1 MKSYHHV
8 NQREQG
14 FGLDES
20 LPWTSKFAQKA
31 VQKAMRLCVTLLAG
45 CLAINAQAGAPSAAS
60 NPPDKKTH
68 QQWLDS
74 FAQLPMSFEA
84 NRGQTDPQ
92 VQFVSRGSGYTL
104 FLTKDEAVFALN
116 GSSKMAR
123 ETTVHVHFE
132 SANPQAL
139 VSGTD
144 ELPGKS
150 NYFIGN
156 DPTKWH
162 TAIPTFA
169 RIEDHNIYPGIDL
182 VYYGNQ
188 QQLEYDLRVAPEAD
202 PSRIAFDFRSD
213 QTPHSAKASTSR
225 LHVDT
230 AGNLVSSSGDVL
242 LRKPDVYQV
251 LTSKSGTTEKRAVEA
266 KYVVKKDNQV
276 GFEIGFY
283 DRTETLTID
292 PVVPFYS
299 TYLGGAANDYGYGI
313 ALDAKGN
320 AYVTG
325 STASLNFP
333 VFGCLQCLNAGGLAD
348 AFVTELNPGGLVYS
362 TYLGGAANDYGYGI
376 AVDPLGNAYVTGSTN
391 SPNFP
396 VALCF
401 QCVFQGGA
409 ADAFVTEIAAGGA
422 GLVYSSYLGGKGSDY
437 GRAIAVDPAGDAFV
451 TGNTTSKNFPV
462 PGCVFGCL
470 PGGLSDAFVTE
481 LMRAPGGPVA
491 LVYSDYLGGK
501 ANDYGYGI
509 AVDPNQNA
517 YVTGATSSPNF
528 PVTAPACFQC
538 APLGLSDAFVTHVA
552 PFGAALVNSTYLGGP
567 TNDYGYGIA
576 IDGQLTVYVTGST
589 GGPFP
594 IGPCFQCI
602 YGGGVSDAFVTR
614 LDPTLTGIIYSTYLG
629 GAATDVGRGIAV
641 DAMGDADV
649 TGNTNS
655 KNFPVAN
662 CFQCLINGGTDA
674 FVTSLTPPGVA
685 VLYSTYLG
693 GRGND
698 YGRGIAVNL
707 AFNPTI
713 HFVTG
718 YTNSVNFPV
727 IGGGFPHAGLYD
739 AFVTGLP

>member
-1 MKSYHHV
+1 MTSYQHE
-8 NQREQG
+8 NQEEYAFR
-14 FGLDES
+14 LSES
-20 LPWTSKFAQKA
+20 VSWASTIAKRATRLSA
-31 VQKAMRLCVTLLAG
+31 VLLMG
-45 CLAINAQAGAPSAAS
+45 CLPMNAQTGSSSAAPKPS
-60 NPPDKKTH
+60 EQKTQ

-74 FAQLPMSFEA
+74 FSHLPMSFEA

-92 VQFVSRGSGYTL
+92 VAFVSRGSGYTL

-116 GSSKMAR
+116 RSEGAQRRTSTLRM
-123 ETTVHVHFE
+123 HFE
-132 SANPQAL
+132 GTNPKAR
-139 VSGTD
+139 VSGHD
-144 ELPGKS
+144 ELEGKS

-156 DPTKWH
+156 DPNQWH
-162 TAIPTFA
+162 TTIPTFA
-169 RIEDHNIYPGIDL
+169 RVENRGIYTGVDL

-188 QQLEYDLRVAPEAD
+188 QQLEYDLRVAPGAD
-202 PSRIAFDFRSD
+202 PGQIAFDFRTD
-213 QTPHSAKASTSR
+213 HPAHARQGTTSALR
-225 LHVDT
+225 VD
-230 AGNLVSSSGDVL
+230 ADSNLVSSSSGSEVL
-242 LRKPDVYQV
+242 LRRPDVYQ
-251 LTSKSGTTEKRAVEA
+251 LLARESGATEKKVVEA
-266 KYVVKKDNQV
+266 KYIVKKDNQV
-276 GFEIGFY
+276 GFELGSY
-283 DRTETLTID
+283 DHTKTLIID

-333 VFGCLQCLNAGGLAD
+333 VVACFQCANAGGLAD

-362 TYLGGAANDYGYGI
+362 TYLGGAANDYGFGI
-376 AVDPLGNAYVTGSTN
+376 AVDGLGNAYVTGSTN

-422 GLVYSSYLGGKGSDY
+422 GLIYSTYLGGKAGDW
-437 GRAIAVDPAGDAFV
+437 GRAIALDPAGDAFV

-462 PGCVFGCL
+462 PGCVFGCV

-481 LMRAPGGPVA
+481 LKRVPGGPVV

-501 ANDYGYGI
+501 SNDYGYGI

-528 PVTAPACFQC
+528 PITAPACFQC
-538 APLGLSDAFVTHVA
+538 APQGLSDAFVTHVA

-567 TNDYGYGIA
+567 TNDFGYGIA
-576 IDGQLTVYVTGST
+576 IDGQRTVYVTGST
-589 GGPFP
+589 AGPFP
-594 IGPCFQCI
+594 LGPCFQCV
-602 YGGGVSDAFVTR
+602 YGGGVSDAFVTK

-629 GAATDVGRGIAV
+629 GAGADAGRGIAV

-662 CFQCLINGGTDA
+662 CFQCILNGGTDA
-674 FVTSLTPPGVA
+674 FVTSLTPAGVA
-685 VLYSTYLG
+685 VIYSTYLG

-698 YGRGIAVNL
+698 FGRGIAVNL
-707 AFNPTI
+707 AFNPTV

-718 YTNSVNFPV
+718 YTNSVNYPV
-727 IGGGFPHAGLYD
+727 IGGGFPPAGLND

>member
-1 MKSYHHV
+1 MKSDQSERQGNH
-8 NQREQG
+8 G
-14 FGLDES
+14 FGLSKS
-20 LPWTSKFAQKA
+20 LSWTCSMAKKA
-31 VQKAMRLCVTLLAG
+31 TRLCAVLLAG
-45 CLAINAQAGAPSAAS
+45 SLTMNAQTGSSPAVPKAS
-60 NPPDKKTH
+60 DKETQ

-74 FAQLPMSFEA
+74 FADLPMSFEA
-84 NRGQTDPQ
+84 NCGQTDPQ
-92 VQFVSRGSGYTL
+92 VEFVSRGSAYTL
-104 FLTKDEAVFALN
+104 FVTKDEAVFALN
-116 GSSKMAR
+116 GSSKSTQR
-123 ETTVHVHFE
+123 QTSTVRMHFE
-132 SANPQAL
+132 GTNPKAR
-139 VSGTD
+139 VSGLE
-144 ELPGKS
+144 ELGGKS
-150 NYFIGN
+150 NYFVGN
-156 DPTKWH
+156 DPKKWH
-162 TAIPTFA
+162 TEIPTFA
-169 RIEDHNIYPGIDL
+169 RIEDHNIYPGTDL

-188 QQLEYDLRVAPEAD
+188 KQLEYDLRVAPGAD
-202 PSRIAFDFRSD
+202 PSRIAFDFRTD
-213 QTPHSAKASTSR
+213 DLASAPKMATSVV
-225 LHVDT
+225 HVDVD
-230 AGNLVSSSGDVL
+230 GNLVSSTPADKVL
-242 LRKPDVYQV
+242 LRKPEVYQV
-251 LTSKSGTTEKRAVEA
+251 LVSEAGATEKRAVEA
-266 KYVVKKDNQV
+266 KYVVQKNNLV
-276 GFEIGFY
+276 SFEIGAY
-283 DRTETLTID
+283 DRTKTLIID

-313 ALDAKGN
+313 ALGVKGN
-320 AYVTG
+320 AFITG

-333 VFGCLQCLNAGGLAD
+333 VVGCLQCVNAGGLAD
-348 AFVTELNPGGLVYS
+348 VFVTELNPGGLIYS

-376 AVDPLGNAYVTGSTN
+376 AVDGLGNAYVTGSTN
-391 SPNFP
+391 SLNFP
-396 VALCF
+396 MALCF

-422 GLVYSSYLGGKGSDY
+422 GLVYSTYLGGKAADY
-437 GRAIAVDPAGDAFV
+437 GRAIALDPAGDAFV

-462 PGCVFGCL
+462 PGCVFGCV

-481 LMRAPGGPVA
+481 VKRVAGGPVA

-517 YVTGATSSPNF
+517 YVTGATSSLNF

-538 APLGLSDAFVTHVA
+538 APQGLSDAFVTRVA
-552 PFGAALVNSTYLGGP
+552 PFGAGLVNSTYLGGP
-567 TNDYGYGIA
+567 TNDYGYAIA

-594 IGPCFQCI
+594 IGPCFQCV

-629 GAATDVGRGIAV
+629 GAATDAGRGIAV

-662 CFQCLINGGTDA
+662 CFQCLINGGMDA

-685 VLYSTYLG
+685 VVYSTYLG

-698 YGRGIAVNL
+698 FGRGIAVNL
-707 AFNPTI
+707 AFNPTF

-727 IGGGFPHAGLYD
+727 IGGGFPPAGLND
-739 AFVTGLP
+739 AFVTALP